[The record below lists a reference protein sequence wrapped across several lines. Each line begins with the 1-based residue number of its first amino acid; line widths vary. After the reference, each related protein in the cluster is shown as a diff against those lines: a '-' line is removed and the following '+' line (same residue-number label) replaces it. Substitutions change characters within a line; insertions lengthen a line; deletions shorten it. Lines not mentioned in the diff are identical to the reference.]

1 MHCQG
6 ALYMD
11 GDSEITFSGGDTM
24 VSGNYALFQGG
35 EGVVDVDM
43 TCATTVLRRHLF
55 ILYEPPHLRS

>member
-43 TCATTVLRRHLF
+43 TCYDSLTEAPFYFL
-55 ILYEPPHLRS
+55 